1 MALATALV
9 ACQPARHVPRLTA
22 TADVVG
28 GQVFDQEDFSS
39 YTDAWS
45 DQTDD
50 FQRRFGVGLSMD
62 SISADGLVQGARAR
76 LVAGRDRVIR
86 SFGDSSFGDSSF
98 GDSSFGEQPRWQR
111 GPDVALYAL
120 GAYIGHHGGNGGG
133 EAGFSFLGSFEHGLA
148 VPTPW
153 VKILWGEV
161 GQSWWVLDLGPD
173 DPLFF
178 TNIIGFGHRARSG
191 DLEVG
196 FGVTLHGHISEYD
209 GITFAGESL
218 GAWFDVEVE
227 VGDLVFSLA
236 GLLARSWMVVPSVG
250 IVFSDAP

>member
-1 MALATALV
+1 VALATALV

-22 TADVVG
+22 KADVVG

-98 GDSSFGEQPRWQR
+98 GEQPRWQR

-148 VPTPW
+148 VPAPW

-178 TNIIGFGHRARSG
+178 TNIIGFGRRARSG

-196 FGVTLHGHISEYD
+196 FGSPSTGTSPSMT
-209 GITFAGESL
+209 GSPSRGR
-218 GAWFDVEVE
+218 AWGRGSTWRSRSATWCFRWR
-227 VGDLVFSLA
+227 A
-236 GLLARSWMVVPSVG
+236 CWRARGWWCRR
-250 IVFSDAP
+250 